1 MKLKDLSD
9 HLLLEKSR
17 LGDEKAFKELFT
29 RYFKPLL
36 VVAKKYLKQDII
48 AEELVM
54 DLMLWIWNK
63 RFELDIE
70 GSFEAYLYK
79 AIRNKIISYLRKS
92 VPNLVELDDFYNET
106 LAGDQRTDSNLLY
119 EETNNL
125 YNKKL
130 KELSYQ
136 RRQAFILSREHNK
149 TYSEI
154 GKELNISVNTVK
166 SHIKYSLRY
175 FRENMAN
182 HLVDHLVWL
191 LILHVVYN
199 LNG

>member
-1 MKLKDLSD
+1 MKLKNLSD
-9 HLLLEKSR
+9 QLLLEKSR

-29 RYFKPLL
+29 RYFRPLL
-36 VVAKKYLKQDII
+36 VVAKKYLKQEII

-63 RFELDIE
+63 RFDLEIE

-106 LAGDQRTDSNLLY
+106 LAGNQRTDSNLLY

-130 KELSYQ
+130 NELSYQ

-154 GKELNISVNTVK
+154 GMELNISVNTVK
-166 SHIKYSLRY
+166 SHIKYSLKY
-175 FRENMAN
+175 FRDNMAN
-182 HLVDHLVWL
+182 HLNDHLIWL
-191 LILHVVYN
+191 LILYMVYS
-199 LNG
+199 LN

>member
-1 MKLKDLSD
+1 MKLKNLSD
-9 HLLLEKSR
+9 QLLLEKSR

-29 RYFKPLL
+29 RYFRPLL
-36 VVAKKYLKQDII
+36 VVAKKYLKQEII

-63 RFELDIE
+63 RFDLEIE

-106 LAGDQRTDSNLLY
+106 LAGNQRTDSNLLY

-154 GKELNISVNTVK
+154 GMELNISVNTVK
-166 SHIKYSLRY
+166 SHIKYSLKY
-175 FRENMAN
+175 FRDNMAN
-182 HLVDHLVWL
+182 HLNDHLIWL
-191 LILHVVYN
+191 LILYMVYS
-199 LNG
+199 LN

>member
-199 LNG
+199 LYG

>member
-1 MKLKDLSD
+1 MKLKNLSD
-9 HLLLEKSR
+9 QLLLEKSR

-29 RYFKPLL
+29 RYFRPLL
-36 VVAKKYLKQDII
+36 VVAKKYLKQEII

-63 RFELDIE
+63 RFDLEIE

-106 LAGDQRTDSNLLY
+106 LAGNQRTDSNLLY
-119 EETNNL
+119 EETYNL

-154 GKELNISVNTVK
+154 GMELNISVNTVK
-166 SHIKYSLRY
+166 SHIKYSLKY
-175 FRENMAN
+175 FRDNMAN
-182 HLVDHLVWL
+182 HLNDHLIWL
-191 LILHVVYN
+191 LILYMVYS
-199 LNG
+199 LN

>member
-9 HLLLEKSR
+9 HL
-17 LGDEKAFKELFT
+17 
-29 RYFKPLL
+29 YFKPLL